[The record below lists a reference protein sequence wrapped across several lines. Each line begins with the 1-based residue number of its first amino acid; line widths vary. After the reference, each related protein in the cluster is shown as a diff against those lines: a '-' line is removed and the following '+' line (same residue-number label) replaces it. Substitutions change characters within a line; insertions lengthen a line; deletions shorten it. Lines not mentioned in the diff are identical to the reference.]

1 MQESDK
7 LFLSPRRHKS
17 IFKICLLKNAW
28 AATQCDWSSFKQLLV
43 QNEKAEEFS
52 YRTSVYSLNFMQSLK
67 VSWAS
72 SHCVLLYTNVHIYLV
87 FFPNTVTKVNFVIC
101 LTKLNLTP
109 YVAIGILMVFLESTG
124 IQNKYDMKFTVNLKL
139 SRKITLIKSRPY
151 QIVIIYTKVIRMLF
165 ECLYWNPQTAC
176 KS

>member
-1 MQESDK
+1 M
-7 LFLSPRRHKS
+7 
-17 IFKICLLKNAW
+17 
-28 AATQCDWSSFKQLLV
+28 
-43 QNEKAEEFS
+43 
-52 YRTSVYSLNFMQSLK
+52 
-67 VSWAS
+67 
-72 SHCVLLYTNVHIYLV
+72 YTNVHIYLV

-109 YVAIGILMVFLESTG
+109 YMAIGILMVFLESTG

-165 ECLYWNPQTAC
+165 ECLY
-176 KS
+176 